1 MTGTAPAVDAV
12 RLSLHVLAA
21 AIWVGGQFTVAGLLP
36 AVRSL
41 GEGAPRTIARA
52 FGRIMWP
59 AYAVL
64 VLTGIW
70 NVTATHPSQHGGVWQ
85 AVLGFKIAVV
95 VFAGVA
101 AFAHQRATSRQ
112 GLAVWGAL
120 SGLSSL
126 AALVLGVVLAG

>member
-21 AIWVGGQFTVAGLLP
+21 AIWVGGQLTVAGLLP

-41 GEGAPRTIARA
+41 GEGAPRTVARA
-52 FGRIMWP
+52 FARIMWP

-64 VLTGIW
+64 LLTGVW
-70 NVTATHPSQHGGVWQ
+70 NVTASHPSHHGGVWQ

-95 VFAGVA
+95 LLAGVA
-101 AFAHQRATSRQ
+101 AFVHQRATSRQ
-112 GLAVWGAL
+112 GLAIWGAL

-126 AALVLGVVLAG
+126 AALVLGVVLSG